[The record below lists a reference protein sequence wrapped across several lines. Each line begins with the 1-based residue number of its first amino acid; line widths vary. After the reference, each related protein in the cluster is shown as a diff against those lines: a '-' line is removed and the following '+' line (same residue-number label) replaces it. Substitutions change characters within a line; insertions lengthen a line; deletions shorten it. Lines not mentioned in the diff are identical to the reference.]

1 MNNFN
6 RIIFSIL
13 LLAFSFNFACAIE
26 QGEVSTDVVVE
37 SDVLQDDAQG
47 EVILEPDTLQQEIYE
62 KHKKMFSR
70 KDVYV
75 EKNRESKKEPIV
87 EKSLADKL
95 KKVYKLEVSQT
106 DTPVYLLEDIL
117 TYRFKKGIIKDAQ
130 LFGAYRG
137 NLNFNFTESDEN
149 HTFYDVTAIELGVA
163 GEFKNGWDYKFKTR
177 LAPSDRWSFGQ
188 NLISDAYIE
197 NDNIKNHAL
206 LIGHSKLPIGV
217 EGGQSSSTLLFLN
230 RSQFAR
236 TFANSRK
243 LGVRLIGDLDLIDYD
258 FGVYSSDT
266 YFREFF
272 PGVDFTGWID
282 FKPLGKT
289 KGEYGDLTVG
299 TGLSAGTHHNNY
311 AVGGAYIGY
320 EYKKFLINCE
330 GSIADGYN
338 GQVGLSNKKASGLYT
353 TLGYFVAPKVQ
364 LVARYDTFDPNRDVS
379 HDRRNEYSAGIN
391 YYLKG
396 QALKFMLNYI
406 FCENVS
412 RADSHRLFFG
422 TQILL

>member
-1 MNNFN
+1 MKILFKVL
-6 RIIFSIL
+6 ISIL
-13 LLAFSFNFACAIE
+13 ILAYFSLFACAIE
-26 QGEVSTDVVVE
+26 QSGVVQGEVV
-37 SDVLQDDAQG
+37 QD
-47 EVILEPDTLQQEIYE
+47 EVILETDSLQQEIYE

-70 KDVYV
+70 KDVII
-75 EKNRESKKEPIV
+75 EKNRDAKKEPVI
-87 EKSLADKL
+87 SDAPLAEKL
-95 KKVYKLEVSQT
+95 KKIYKLEVTQT
-106 DTPVYLLEDIL
+106 DTSIYLLEDIL
-117 TYRFKKGIIKDAQ
+117 TFRPKKGIIKDMQ
-130 LFGAYRG
+130 FFGAYRG
-137 NLNFNFTESDEN
+137 NLNFNFNEGEDDD
-149 HTFYDVTAIELGVA
+149 TFYDNTAIELGVE
-163 GEFKNGWDYKFKTR
+163 GEFRNGWDYKFKTR

-188 NLISDAYIE
+188 NLISDAYIQ

-206 LIGHSKLPIGV
+206 LFGHSKLPIGV
-217 EGGQSSSTLLFLN
+217 EGGQSTSTLLFLN

-243 LGVRLIGDLDLIDYD
+243 LGMRLIGDLDLVDYD

-272 PGVDFTGWID
+272 PGVDFTGWVD

-289 KGEYGDLTVG
+289 KGEYGDLTIG

-320 EYKKFLINCE
+320 EYKDFLINCE

-353 TLGYFVAPKVQ
+353 TIGYHVTPKVQ
-364 LVARYDTFDPNRDVS
+364 LVARYDTFDPNRDVGNN
-379 HDRRNEYSAGIN
+379 RRDEYTAGVN
-391 YYLKG
+391 YYVKG
-396 QALKFMLNYI
+396 QALKFMVNYI
-406 FCENVS
+406 YCDYDDKAN
-412 RADSHRLFFG
+412 SHRLFLG

>member
-1 MNNFN
+1 MKILFKVL
-6 RIIFSIL
+6 ISIL
-13 LLAFSFNFACAIE
+13 ILAYFPLFACAIE
-26 QGEVSTDVVVE
+26 QGEVV
-37 SDVLQDDAQG
+37 QG
-47 EVILEPDTLQQEIYE
+47 EVIQDEVILETDTLQQEIYE

-70 KDVYV
+70 KDVII
-75 EKNRESKKEPIV
+75 EKNRDAKKEPVIV
-87 EKSLADKL
+87 DAPLAEKL
-95 KKVYKLEVSQT
+95 KKIYKLEVTQT
-106 DTPVYLLEDIL
+106 DTSIYLLEDIL
-117 TYRFKKGIIKDAQ
+117 TFRPKKGIIKDMQ
-130 LFGAYRG
+130 FFGAYRG
-137 NLNFNFTESDEN
+137 NLNFNFNESEDDD
-149 HTFYDVTAIELGVA
+149 TFYDSTAIELGVE
-163 GEFKNGWDYKFKTR
+163 GEFRNGWDYKFKTR

-188 NLISDAYIE
+188 NLISDAYIQ

-206 LIGHSKLPIGV
+206 LFGHSKLPIGV
-217 EGGQSSSTLLFLN
+217 EGGQSTSTLLFLN

-243 LGVRLIGDLDLIDYD
+243 LGMRLIGDLDLIDYD

-289 KGEYGDLTVG
+289 KGEYGDLTLG

-320 EYKKFLINCE
+320 EYKDFLINCE

-353 TLGYFVAPKVQ
+353 TIGYHVTPKVQ
-364 LVARYDTFDPNRDVS
+364 LVARYDTFDPNRDVG
-379 HDRRNEYSAGIN
+379 HNRRDEYTAGIN
-391 YYLKG
+391 YYVKG
-396 QALKFMLNYI
+396 QALKFMVNYI
-406 FCENVS
+406 YCDYDDKVN
-412 RADSHRLFFG
+412 SHRLFLG